1 MIQESGIARLRR
13 IVRDSPP
20 CECGS
25 FATVSERHNG
35 KTLHYCLQ
43 CFAPIPTSSAPHV
56 TEAEIESLLEVL

>member
-1 MIQESGIARLRR
+1 
-13 IVRDSPP
+13 
-20 CECGS
+20 
-25 FATVSERHNG
+25 VSERHNG

>member
-35 KTLHYCLQ
+35 KTLHFCLN
-43 CFAPIPTSSAPHV
+43 SASHPSPHHLPH
-56 TEAEIESLLEVL
+56 T